1 MFNPR
6 RQSSGLRNGV
16 SCPPLPIPARL
27 PHIAAMTTRPAPI
40 HVIGG
45 GLAGSEAAWQLAE
58 AGIRVILH
66 EMRPDTMT
74 PAHKTGGFA
83 ELVCSNSFRSDDA
96 ETNAVGLLHAEMR
109 CAGSLVMAMGDRHM
123 LPAGGALAVDRD
135 RFSESVTAAL
145 RAHPLVSI
153 ETGEVAALP
162 PPELGLAIVAT
173 GPLTAASLAASIQE
187 RTGLDR
193 LAFFDAI
200 APIVYRESVDMD
212 VAWFQSRY
220 DKVGPG
226 GTGADYIN
234 CPLDRDQYYAFVE
247 GLVAAEKA
255 DFREWEKDTPYFD
268 GCLPIEVMAERGVE
282 TLRHGPM
289 KPMGLTNRHRPD
301 VKAYAVVQLRQDNAL
316 GSLFNMVGFQTKMKY
331 GEQVRLFRTI
341 PGLENAEFARLGGL
355 HRNTFLNSPLLLDRT
370 LRLKTEPHI
379 RFAGQITGCEGYVE
393 SAAVGL
399 LAARFAAAEAQGATP
414 VLPPA
419 TTAHGAILGHI
430 TGELAVPGE
439 TRRDFQPMNVNF
451 GLFPP
456 IEQPVK
462 DEAGNRLRGTAKTIA
477 RKKALSRRALRDFEH
492 WLDAAARLAA

>member
-1 MFNPR
+1 MADP
-6 RQSSGLRNGV
+6 V
-16 SCPPLPIPARL
+16 
-27 PHIAAMTTRPAPI
+27 

-58 AGIRVILH
+58 AGVPVVLH
-66 EMRPDTMT
+66 EMRPNRMT

-109 CAGSLVMAMGDRHM
+109 RAGSLILATGDRHK

-135 RFSESVTAAL
+135 GFSDAVTEAL
-145 RAHPLVSI
+145 TAHPLITIKS
-153 ETGEVAALP
+153 EEVAALP
-162 PPELGLAIVAT
+162 PPEWGATIVAT
-173 GPLTAASLAASIQE
+173 GPLTSSDLAESIKDA
-187 RTGLDR
+187 TGEDR

-200 APIVYRESVDMD
+200 APIVYRESIDMD

-220 DKVGPG
+220 DKAGPG

-234 CPLDRDQYYAFVE
+234 CPLDRDQYEAFVA

-255 DFREWEKDTPYFD
+255 EFHDWEKDTPYFD
-268 GCLPIEVMAERGVE
+268 GCLPIEVMAERGPE

-289 KPMGLTNRHRPD
+289 KPMGLTNRHKPHE
-301 VKAYAVVQLRQDNAL
+301 KAYAVVQLRQDNAL
-316 GSLFNMVGFQTKMKY
+316 GTLFNMVGFQTKMKH

-341 PGLENAEFARLGGL
+341 PGLEKAEFARLGGI
-355 HRNTFLNSPLLLDRT
+355 HRNMFLNSPLLLDQT
-370 LRLKTEPHI
+370 LRLKARPHI

-399 LAARFAAAEAQGATP
+399 MAARFAAVEARGGAP
-414 VLPPA
+414 IVPPL
-419 TTAHGAILGHI
+419 TTAHGAILAHV
-430 TGELAVPGE
+430 TGRHSAPGDAG
-439 TRRDFQPMNVNF
+439 RDFQPMNVNF

-456 IEQPVK
+456 IDQPLK
-462 DEAGNRLRGTAKTIA
+462 DAEGKRLRGNQKTIE
-477 RKKALSRRALRDFEH
+477 RKRALSRRALRDFEA
-492 WLDAAARLAA
+492 WLGATSRLAA